1 MKIFYFCVSNKL
13 KSYQFSHLKDRNY
26 CFVVSQKLVTIHIVP
41 RSARSILK
49 VKVRTANPCYAWKV
63 KKPNS
68 IPLTSQLIRIF
79 AWKSE
84 FSETDEGEGRF
95 VQLRTR
101 KLPNAWNFL
110 TLYNFVKNY
119 EKDGRYS
126 PTKVNLFW
134 KSQELWRHCTV
145 CGNPKLKN
153 NLHIF

>member
-49 VKVRTANPCYAWKV
+49 VKVRSANPCYAWKV

-110 TLYNFVKNY
+110 TLYNFVK
-119 EKDGRYS
+119 KLRKGRTLLAHEGEFILEISRIMAPLYR
-126 PTKVNLFW
+126 LR
-134 KSQELWRHCTV
+134 KSKIKE
-145 CGNPKLKN
+145 
-153 NLHIF
+153 